1 MWRVFY
7 AAIGF
12 GLIVGASIYLA
23 LYLGGRGMLA
33 SPAVGV
39 PVGAVGGLLLGLTYY
54 LFFKFVLRAFTAPFL
69 ERAQALVTRPIE
81 PLGPAWQS
89 SELDKLEE
97 VLTEALAT
105 LKRLDLFSSI
115 ARDIVS
121 TLDFQ
126 KTLERVV
133 STAVETMPVD
143 SGLVF
148 LLDEQSQRY
157 TIRASYRL
165 PVSGEWL
172 DQITFA
178 LDEGVPGWV
187 TTQGHALIIDD
198 AESDERVHA
207 LFRQNRVKSLI
218 SVPLVIGNRP
228 LGVLNLFN
236 CGRRNAFDEND
247 VRLANIYADLAA
259 VAIDNARFYREAE
272 DERGKLAAIL
282 GDTTDA
288 VVVVDHYDRVLLINP
303 AAEQYLGVR
312 SAELTGKPLSALG
325 VDDLPMA
332 LEEAKRATGPVVR
345 EISAPDERTLY
356 ASVSPVHNVGWVM
369 VMQDITALKDLDRL
383 RTEWVAAV
391 SHDLKN
397 PITIIQMS
405 AGLMGRVGP
414 LTDEQQELLGRTL
427 NSVERLRS
435 LVIDVLDLARL
446 EAGPTLRVGKVDL
459 GEVIGQ
465 AVREI
470 EPLTTENEQI
480 LVSDAPPDLP
490 YALGDATLLTRA
502 LTNLLSNAVKYTPQ
516 RGWVTV
522 RAFLAHPQ
530 DTVLHVEVQD
540 TGRGIPAEAIPHLFE
555 RFYRVPGSEEHAEGT
570 GLGLSIVQ
578 SIVEKHGGHIWVDS
592 TLGEGSTFTFT
603 VPIKP

>member
-207 LFRQNRVKSLI
+207 LFHQ
-218 SVPLVIGNRP
+218 
-228 LGVLNLFN
+228 
-236 CGRRNAFDEND
+236 
-247 VRLANIYADLAA
+247 
-259 VAIDNARFYREAE
+259 
-272 DERGKLAAIL
+272 
-282 GDTTDA
+282 
-288 VVVVDHYDRVLLINP
+288 
-303 AAEQYLGVR
+303 
-312 SAELTGKPLSALG
+312 
-325 VDDLPMA
+325 
-332 LEEAKRATGPVVR
+332 
-345 EISAPDERTLY
+345 TLD
-356 ASVSPVHNVGWVM
+356 
-369 VMQDITALKDLDRL
+369 Q
-383 RTEWVAAV
+383 
-391 SHDLKN
+391 
-397 PITIIQMS
+397 
-405 AGLMGRVGP
+405 
-414 LTDEQQELLGRTL
+414 
-427 NSVERLRS
+427 
-435 LVIDVLDLARL
+435 
-446 EAGPTLRVGKVDL
+446 
-459 GEVIGQ
+459 
-465 AVREI
+465 
-470 EPLTTENEQI
+470 
-480 LVSDAPPDLP
+480 
-490 YALGDATLLTRA
+490 
-502 LTNLLSNAVKYTPQ
+502 
-516 RGWVTV
+516 
-522 RAFLAHPQ
+522 
-530 DTVLHVEVQD
+530 
-540 TGRGIPAEAIPHLFE
+540 
-555 RFYRVPGSEEHAEGT
+555 
-570 GLGLSIVQ
+570 
-578 SIVEKHGGHIWVDS
+578 
-592 TLGEGSTFTFT
+592 
-603 VPIKP
+603 